1 MSWDEVFGNSRNNS
15 DSGMCYAFSYAPFYS
30 NTTTQQ
36 TRKPLV
42 KDGLITGRNI
52 GGGNPTDNGE
62 GGGDNNTST
71 FAQNAEVGVNIAGA
85 TMGVIGGIS
94 NMALGWANYAEQK
107 KNSEMQRAL
116 AAKQLENLT
125 EIMQQRKDELARLNR
140 VRGNTKKAFSS
151 NTTVTRSVL

>member
-1 MSWDEVFGNSRNNS
+1 MSWKEVFGNSSSNL
-15 DSGMCYAFSYAPFYS
+15 DSGKCYAFSYDPFYS
-30 NTTTQQ
+30 NTTTQK

-52 GGGNPTDNGE
+52 GGDNPTDNG
-62 GGGDNNTST
+62 GVGGDNNTST
-71 FAQNAEVGVNIAGA
+71 FAQNAEVGVNIAGT

-125 EIMQQRKDELARLNR
+125 EIMQQRKEELARLNR

>member
-1 MSWDEVFGNSRNNS
+1 MSWEEIFGNSRNNL
-15 DSGMCYAFSYAPFYS
+15 DSNKCYAFSYKPFYS
-30 NTTTQQ
+30 NTTTQK

-52 GGGNPTDNGE
+52 GGGNPTDNGV

-71 FAQNAEVGVNIAGA
+71 FAQNAEVGVNIAGT
-85 TMGVIGGIS
+85 TMGIIGGIS

-125 EIMQQRKDELARLNR
+125 EIMQQRKEELARLNR

>member
-1 MSWDEVFGNSRNNS
+1 MNNLDLGKS
-15 DSGMCYAFSYAPFYS
+15 YTFSYNPF
-30 NTTTQQ
+30 
-36 TRKPLV
+36 
-42 KDGLITGRNI
+42 
-52 GGGNPTDNGE
+52 
-62 GGGDNNTST
+62 DNNNKST

-85 TMGVIGGIS
+85 SMGVIGGIS

>member
-1 MSWDEVFGNSRNNS
+1 MNNLDLDKS
-15 DSGMCYAFSYAPFYS
+15 YAFSYNPF
-30 NTTTQQ
+30 
-36 TRKPLV
+36 
-42 KDGLITGRNI
+42 
-52 GGGNPTDNGE
+52 
-62 GGGDNNTST
+62 DNNNNKST

>member
-1 MSWDEVFGNSRNNS
+1 MSWDKVFGNSMNNLDLGKS
-15 DSGMCYAFSYAPFYS
+15 YTFSYNPFYS

-42 KDGLITGRNI
+42 TDGLITGRNI
-52 GGGNPTDNGE
+52 GGGNPTDNGG

-85 TMGVIGGIS
+85 AMGVIGGIS

-125 EIMQQRKDELARLNR
+125 EIMKQRKEELARLNR

>member
-15 DSGMCYAFSYAPFYS
+15 DSGKCYAFSYDPFYS
-30 NTTTQQ
+30 NTTTQK

-62 GGGDNNTST
+62 GGGNNNTST

-85 TMGVIGGIS
+85 AMGVIGGIS

-125 EIMQQRKDELARLNR
+125 EIMQQRKEELARLNR